1 MLSIKTAWWLQHI
14 VRQFQSTH
22 PFSWQDIVV
31 WRSYIVFHHRLQSH
45 IQNSLLGLLVF
56 NRVRWWHEIDKGPI
70 YSFWGKADSQ
80 HRGSKIVFAAHV
92 KPLFAE
98 HRRSRCWSKT
108 HVLFVPDQVQ
118 ERIETCTCFFCF
130 LPFLFSTIL
139 SDCGNSSAS
148 WKRRLTG
155 VLSTPTM
162 SLTPASAGADA
173 KWHQDNGFYLATGIQ
188 QMLMPACV
196 MLVRNQ
202 IEMAQ

>member
-1 MLSIKTAWWLQHI
+1 MLSIKTVWWLQHI

-31 WRSYIVFHHRLQSH
+31 WRSYIIVVHHRVQSH

-80 HRGSKIVFAAHV
+80 HRGSKIVCAAHV

-98 HRRSRCWSKT
+98 HSRLRCWSKT

-118 ERIETCTCFFCF
+118 ERIETCTCLFCF

-139 SDCGNSSAS
+139 SDCDIMLLLHGGKKTHGSPVHTDHVA
-148 WKRRLTG
+148 
-155 VLSTPTM
+155 
-162 SLTPASAGADA
+162 ASAGADA
-173 KWHQDNGFYLATGIQ
+173 KWHQDNGFYLRDSADADASMRDVGTQ
-188 QMLMPACV
+188 SN
-196 MLVRNQ
+196 R
-202 IEMAQ
+202 MAQ